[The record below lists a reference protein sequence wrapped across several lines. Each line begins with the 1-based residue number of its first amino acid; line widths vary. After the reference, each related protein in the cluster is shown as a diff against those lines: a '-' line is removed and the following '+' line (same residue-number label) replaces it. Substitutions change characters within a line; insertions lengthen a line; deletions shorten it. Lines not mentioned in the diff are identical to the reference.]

1 MSSDLLSIAASG
13 ARAARGALD
22 VTAQN
27 IANAASDGYVR
38 RTARMEE
45 VSAAGGQL
53 RMGDM
58 SLSGVRISGIQRNAD
73 MFRQAE
79 VRRSTSDASRGAAEL
94 TGLQNIEAS
103 VEQAGVFN
111 AIVEFEA
118 SLQQLTADPVDLSL
132 RAEVLANGQAM
143 ASKFNIAAS
152 SLESAGEGMRFNA
165 QAGVDQANVIG
176 PELARVNLRLARA
189 GAESSDR
196 ATLLD
201 QRDLLLEKLSTVTD
215 ISTSFNAD
223 GSVAVSVGGSGSSQP
238 FVAGGSSA
246 LLAMTTA
253 SDGTVSFTA
262 GGNAFTPAGGQ
273 LAGNA
278 AALVAVSTTRTR
290 LNALADGLA
299 SAANTAQT
307 GGAALNGAS
316 GLPMFSGTGTG
327 NGAAGIT
334 LALTDGA
341 QLATAAGGSP
351 AGSRNTGALDGLRQA
366 LETGGIAQGANSLL
380 FDVSSKVAGRKIT
393 QDALDSIA
401 SSARVSL
408 EEQAGVDLDA
418 EAANLIRFQQ
428 AFQASGRAMQV
439 ATDIFDTLLGI
450 G

>member
-1 MSSDLLSIAASG
+1 MASDLLSIAASG

-45 VSAAGGQL
+45 VSAAGGQM
-53 RMGDM
+53 RMGDL
-58 SLSGVRISGIQRNAD
+58 SLSGVRITGIHRNAD

-94 TGLQNIEAS
+94 AGLQNIEAS

-143 ASKFNIAAS
+143 ANKFNIAAS
-152 SLESAGEGMRFNA
+152 SLASAGDGMRFNA

-176 PELARVNLRLARA
+176 PELARVSLRLARA

-196 ATLLD
+196 ATLQD
-201 QRDLLLEKLSTVTD
+201 QRDLLLEKLSAITD
-215 ISTSFNAD
+215 IATSFNGD

-238 FVAGGSSA
+238 FVVGGSSA
-246 LLAMTTA
+246 LIVMATA
-253 SDGTVSFTA
+253 GDGTVSFTA
-262 GGNAFTPAGGQ
+262 GGNAFTPAGGA

-278 AALVAVSTTRTR
+278 GALAEVASTRTR
-290 LNALADGLA
+290 LNGLADNV
-299 SAANTAQT
+299 AALVNTAQT
-307 GGAALNGAS
+307 GGAALNGSA
-316 GLPMFSGTGTG
+316 GLPMFAGTGTG
-327 NGAAGIT
+327 NGAAGIA
-334 LALTDGA
+334 LAFTDGA
-341 QLATAAGGSP
+341 LIATAPGGSLP
-351 AGSRNTGALDGLRQA
+351 GSRNAGALDGLRQA
-366 LETGGIAQGANSLL
+366 LESGGVAQGANSLL

-401 SSARVSL
+401 SAARVSL
-408 EEQAGVDLDA
+408 EEQSGVDLDA